1 MPFCPKCKN
10 EYEAGI
16 LTCADCGT
24 ELVEELAY
32 IDMKLIYSFKSERV
46 LNRFLEY
53 LDYSKIETLT
63 NVNPDTGK
71 YELYSSPKNETRIQ
85 QAFAIFVSVEVA
97 GKTTNNISP
106 SEAEAILNHSAVL
119 TEDADDED
127 DDDFDDSFDTASE
140 DFEATVDDVSA
151 ADNDDE
157 EKDIVDEASDEDDDD
172 TASSEDEGFLE
183 ELFAEEAVIAMTQ
196 MNIRA
201 RGGSSYTS
209 AEFRAKDTLST
220 GIMLIAFGVVGLL
233 TVFLSYFGVIA
244 FFNSVFSQVVMA
256 MVFAIMLVGGIS
268 LLKSYSARK
277 NEASEEQ
284 QLIDK
289 INNWADTNLTK
300 EIIQQNVTPADT
312 YEETLLYYQSYIA
325 DQLKEA
331 FPDNDSAMTDY
342 FAEEIYSK
350 LFEE

>member
-32 IDMKLIYSFKSERV
+32 IDMKLVYAFKSERV

-53 LDYSKIETLT
+53 LDYSKIETIT

-71 YELYSSPKNETRIQ
+71 FELYSSPKNETKIQ
-85 QAFAIFVSVEVA
+85 QAFVIFVSVEAA

-119 TEDADDED
+119 TEESDDFDDDED
-127 DDDFDDSFDTASE
+127 DKENDDSFESSFDTASE
-140 DFEATVDDVSA
+140 DFEDTDDDATD
-151 ADNDDE
+151 
-157 EKDIVDEASDEDDDD
+157 DEDDE
-172 TASSEDEGFLE
+172 TSAEEDGFFE

-196 MNIRA
+196 MNIRT
-201 RGGSSYTS
+201 RGSSTYTT
-209 AEFRAKDTLST
+209 AEFRAKDTFST
-220 GIMLIAFGVVGLL
+220 AIMLISFGVLGLVA
-233 TVFLSYFGVIA
+233 VFLSYFDVIA
-244 FFNSVFSQVVMA
+244 LFNTIFSQTVMA
-256 MVFAIMLVGGIS
+256 LVFAFMLVGGIS
-268 LLKSYSARK
+268 LMKSYSERK
-277 NEASEEQ
+277 DEASEEQ
-284 QLIDK
+284 QLIEK
-289 INNWADTNLTK
+289 INQWADSNLTK
-300 EIIQQNVTPADT
+300 EIIRQNVASADS

-331 FPDNDSAMTDY
+331 FPDVDSGMTDY

-350 LFEE
+350 LFED